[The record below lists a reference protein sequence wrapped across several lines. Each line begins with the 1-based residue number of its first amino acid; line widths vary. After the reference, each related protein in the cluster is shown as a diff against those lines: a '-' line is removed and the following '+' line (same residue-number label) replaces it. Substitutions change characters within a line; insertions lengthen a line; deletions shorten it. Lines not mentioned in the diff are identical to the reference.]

1 MATQQ
6 KINIGILS
14 PATADRPHFKSL
26 AQMLPAEVTVTN
38 EGLGLLQ
45 DSYHHLERKTDEIA
59 ARAADFVRRNQ
70 VHGLIVTGG
79 FVTLF
84 NPGLEA
90 KIADVVRIPVTSA
103 VPSVTASLNALS
115 VTKVMLVTPFTAE
128 MNAHIE
134 KHLTNLGF
142 TVFPGPPYDKTR
154 KPGAGV
160 EISPDELFQRVEA
173 SYRQNPT
180 VQAIYFQGATLDPLP
195 VIQRLED
202 NLGIPVVSSNTAMFW
217 NIVSKLG
224 AKFSINGYG
233 KLLSSWPVVPSQ
245 RGGFEFKDVL
255 PRLVAAYEA
264 GRLVPFIGVGMSRP
278 HCADW
283 PGLIRGLEAAAGIS
297 NVPPLDA
304 NTKSEDLI
312 QRANRA
318 VRKLRSGAAG
328 EFEDA
333 LRQSLFV
340 KKDSVPEQTSALAK
354 IWWPLVLS
362 TNYDDFYVKAF
373 ADEFGALGL

>member
-6 KINIGILS
+6 EIHIGILS

-26 AQMLPAEVTVTN
+26 QQMLPAEVTVTN
-38 EGLGLLQ
+38 EGLGLLK
-45 DSYHHLERKTDEIA
+45 DSYHDLEGKTDEIA

-90 KIADVVRIPVTSA
+90 KIAEVVRIPVTSA
-103 VPSVTASLNALS
+103 VRSVTASLNALS

-142 TVFPGPPYDKTR
+142 TVVSGPPYDKTR

-160 EISPDELFQRVEA
+160 DISPDELFQRVEA

-180 VQAIYFQGATLDPLP
+180 VQSVYFQGATLDPLP
-195 VIQRLED
+195 IIQRLED
-202 NLGIPVVSSNTAMFW
+202 NLGIPVVSSNIAMFW

-224 AKFSINGYG
+224 SRFSIKGYG
-233 KLLSSWPVVPSQ
+233 KLLSSWPM
-245 RGGFEFKDVL
+245 L
-255 PRLVAAYEA
+255 AY
-264 GRLVPFIGVGMSRP
+264 
-278 HCADW
+278 
-283 PGLIRGLEAAAGIS
+283 
-297 NVPPLDA
+297 
-304 NTKSEDLI
+304 
-312 QRANRA
+312 
-318 VRKLRSGAAG
+318 
-328 EFEDA
+328 
-333 LRQSLFV
+333 
-340 KKDSVPEQTSALAK
+340 
-354 IWWPLVLS
+354 
-362 TNYDDFYVKAF
+362 
-373 ADEFGALGL
+373 